1 MKRNRHEG
9 GDSVSKTEVIISAIF
24 FVMLVIGYIISKLDK
39 IKTKN
44 NIIELRKEIKN
55 LAKCECGY
63 TDFNEN
69 LPEEIQ
75 LHDLKNR
82 ADMLKFCFLCPLY
95 QDKVKH
101 QSNKENE

>member
-1 MKRNRHEG
+1 M
-9 GDSVSKTEVIISAIF
+9 SKIGIIISAIF
-24 FVMLVIGYIISKLDK
+24 FVMLVIGYIISKLDE

-44 NIIELRKEIKN
+44 SIFELCREIEN

-101 QSNKENE
+101 QSNKEDK